1 MESLVVDR
9 VENPPPKPHV
19 RLDVDPI
26 VAFKNSKKARSRFGM
41 SFAEREQASRKWT
54 ALREEEGSDGGWPA
68 GIIKETSTF
77 KERWDILMML
87 LILYSAVAVPF
98 RICFRSEAE
107 GAVFIVEASMSL
119 FFLADLVISFHTAY
133 LRDGEWVT
141 SRKAIATRCA
151 YALASSLLPL
161 APCC

>member
-1 MESLVVDR
+1 M
-9 VENPPPKPHV
+9 
-19 RLDVDPI
+19 
-26 VAFKNSKKARSRFGM
+26 
-41 SFAEREQASRKWT
+41 
-54 ALREEEGSDGGWPA
+54 
-68 GIIKETSTF
+68 
-77 KERWDILMML
+77 
-87 LILYSAVAVPF
+87 AVPF